1 MSKKFKKVNE
11 EVAEVKANEEVTE
24 TQEEVV
30 EAVEKKKFNLKTIGK
45 IAVVTLTVVA
55 GAIIAVVALGIGNE
69 DDTVEIT
76 TDENGD
82 IVIHDTANDSDAE
95 NKDE

>member
-30 EAVEKKKFNLKTIGK
+30 EAVEEHRFNLKTIGK
-45 IAVVTLTVVA
+45 IAIVTLTVVA
-55 GAIIAVVALGIGNE
+55 GAIIAIGLGFGNNN
-69 DDTVEIT
+69 DTAEIT

-82 IVIHDTANDSDAE
+82 IVIHDNANDSDAE